1 MTARAEQ
8 ETTVSAGRDDD
19 MVHIYTSNVVHLRRL
34 RKDARFTEVRGDE
47 EQGFFMIPAD
57 LFDPIRGLRRKRA
70 PMTDEQRAEASA
82 RLAAA
87 REAR

>member
-19 MVHIYTSNVVHLRRL
+19 MVHIYTSNVVHLRRM
-34 RKDARFTEVRGDE
+34 RKDSRFVEVSGTDE
-47 EQGFFMIPAD
+47 DGFFTIPAD
-57 LFDPIRGLRRKRA
+57 LFDPLRGLRRKGRIL
-70 PMTDEQRAEASA
+70 TDEQRSEASA
-82 RLAAA
+82 RLAKA